1 MKAVH
6 CINLSW
12 SSVLLNAANIGIIVV
27 AIPSSTTTIFTA
39 DGTETQLSRNYTIVL
54 HYFIGSR
61 LTMFEPSSKDHGE
74 KLPETANEDAPEITL
89 AQARGQAP
97 PYVYDHGVLMNYNVA
112 VSTQLYMICPHTE
125 KDVA

>member
-1 MKAVH
+1 
-6 CINLSW
+6 
-12 SSVLLNAANIGIIVV
+12 
-27 AIPSSTTTIFTA
+27 
-39 DGTETQLSRNYTIVL
+39 
-54 HYFIGSR
+54 
-61 LTMFEPSSKDHGE
+61 MFEPSSKDHGE